1 MFKMKSTFYLSYE
14 ELTDIAR
21 EHLSKNHNIPM
32 EDVEVRYKVPRDIYK
47 DAIINIETEEERTKV
62 VTHMKNLMPNGGLM
76 NAVKYIRAAT
86 GCGLWEAVNFVKK
99 EELWKDFIINNSIP
113 LKPDNLF

>member
-1 MFKMKSTFYLSYE
+1 MMSTFYLSYE
-14 ELTDIAR
+14 ELMNIAT
-21 EHLSKNHNIPM
+21 EHLSKNHNIPL
-32 EDVEVRYKVPRDIYK
+32 EDIEVRYKVPRDIFK

-86 GCGLWEAVNFVKK
+86 GCGLWEAVNLIEEQK
-99 EELWKDFIINNSIP
+99 ELENWIKQHNHTKF
-113 LKPDNLF
+113 

>member
-1 MFKMKSTFYLSYE
+1 MKSIFYLSYE
-14 ELTDIAR
+14 ELMNIAM
-21 EHLSKNHNIPM
+21 EHLSKNHNIPL
-32 EDVEVRYKVPRDIYK
+32 EDIEVRYKVPRDIFK

-86 GCGLWEAVNFVKK
+86 GCGWREAANFVVK
-99 EELWKDFIINNSIP
+99 EELWKDFIVNSNIP
-113 LKPDNLF
+113 LKRNTFL